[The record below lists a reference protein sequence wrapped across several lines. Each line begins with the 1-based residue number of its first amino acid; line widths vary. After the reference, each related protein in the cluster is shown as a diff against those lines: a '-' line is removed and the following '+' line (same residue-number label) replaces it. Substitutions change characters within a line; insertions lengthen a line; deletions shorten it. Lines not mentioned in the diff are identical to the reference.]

1 MTPWSLSIRSLCHYW
16 RTNVAVGFGVMV
28 ATAVCVGSFAV
39 GDSVRNLLRR
49 IADARLGLIETVIL
63 GGDRFFTESFAGNV
77 AEQLDLPVAPVVILQ
92 GSVAVAGNPG
102 RVSQVQIVGVTDAFW
117 GLAPP
122 GATRVPALGAD
133 TAVLND
139 HLAARLDASP
149 GDVVVLRVRNPGSVP
164 GDAPLSSDR
173 AESVALRMTV
183 EDVVGE
189 DGFGRFSLRANQ
201 LPPDTVFVPRRQ
213 LQDAIGRPGR
223 INLVLMGASGTHSE
237 DGIREVVRRNWRLD
251 DSELIVSYVESA
263 NQYALSS
270 PRVFL
275 DGPIERAALEACDE
289 AIPVLTYFVN
299 EITAGT
305 NATPYSMVAAVPE
318 GVTPWVSGPVKPA
331 GGLPPIVI
339 NEWLAEDLDAV
350 PGDEVL
356 LKYYVVGP
364 YRALSETSSL
374 FRVSSVVPLDGAAA
388 DPGLMPLFPGLGD
401 ADNCSD
407 WDPSFPVDLSRIRDR
422 DEVYWDEYGGT
433 PKAFVSYPVGVALWS
448 NRFGRVTGIRFP
460 VEGVDSNV
468 LVRTLEGGINPFST
482 GIEVQDVKVAAD
494 AARSGA
500 MNFGSLV
507 LSFSSFLVVAALL
520 LSGLLFVFGI
530 ESRASHIGLLCS
542 IGFSPGGVGRLF
554 LREGV
559 GIAAVAG
566 LVGVPVGILYTRVIL
581 SELSSAGIKVGGG
594 CTGDFSGGAGSFG
607 AGASGAFV
615 LTLVVMFFCA
625 RSLARRIPA
634 ELLEGASGRRV
645 SRATRGR
652 RILTSR
658 NLCLVLVFL
667 ALVAGLQSGGARQPA
682 QVFFVAGML
691 MLLAGIA
698 GAATLLRTRRMS
710 TEKPAMTRLSLNW
723 SGLCRR
729 RGRSLTTVG
738 LLACGCFMVVGATAH
753 RLEVP
758 RVGTSK
764 SLGTGGFTHI
774 LELSRS
780 FTRDLN
786 DPRVQEDLGADPDVL
801 AGAEFVPVRVKAG
814 DDASCLNLNRAQQPR
829 LLGVDPL
836 AMAGRFS
843 FAAQARSVVTVKG
856 ADRQPGADSWEW
868 LSFDYPEGVIP
879 AIADNNSILWAMGRK
894 VGESLTYRDERGEPF
909 EVKLTAGLANSML
922 QGSVLISE
930 RDFVRRYPSVS
941 GHEVYFVQASGDVQV
956 FEREVEFILADYGV
970 EIISASERLAEFHA
984 VQNTYLAMFQVLGA
998 FGVLIGSVGLGV
1010 VVLRNVLER
1019 RPEFGLMRAMGWT
1032 RADLVRSV
1040 VAEHAVLLG
1049 MGCAIGL
1056 LSAAVG
1062 VIPSLT
1068 SQASP
1073 FPYQF
1078 TVLAV
1083 GAILLNGLLWT
1094 AVAAHVS
1101 MSGPFLASLREE

>member
-1 MTPWSLSIRSLCHYW
+1 
-16 RTNVAVGFGVMV
+16 
-28 ATAVCVGSFAV
+28 
-39 GDSVRNLLRR
+39 
-49 IADARLGLIETVIL
+49 
-63 GGDRFFTESFAGNV
+63 
-77 AEQLDLPVAPVVILQ
+77 
-92 GSVAVAGNPG
+92 
-102 RVSQVQIVGVTDAFW
+102 
-117 GLAPP
+117 
-122 GATRVPALGAD
+122 
-133 TAVLND
+133 
-139 HLAARLDASP
+139 
-149 GDVVVLRVRNPGSVP
+149 
-164 GDAPLSSDR
+164 
-173 AESVALRMTV
+173 
-183 EDVVGE
+183 
-189 DGFGRFSLRANQ
+189 
-201 LPPDTVFVPRRQ
+201 
-213 LQDAIGRPGR
+213 
-223 INLVLMGASGTHSE
+223 
-237 DGIREVVRRNWRLD
+237 
-251 DSELIVSYVESA
+251 
-263 NQYALSS
+263 
-270 PRVFL
+270 
-275 DGPIERAALEACDE
+275 
-289 AIPVLTYFVN
+289 
-299 EITAGT
+299 
-305 NATPYSMVAAVPE
+305 
-318 GVTPWVSGPVKPA
+318 
-331 GGLPPIVI
+331 
-339 NEWLAEDLDAV
+339 
-350 PGDEVL
+350 
-356 LKYYVVGP
+356 
-364 YRALSETSSL
+364 
-374 FRVSSVVPLDGAAA
+374 
-388 DPGLMPLFPGLGD
+388 
-401 ADNCSD
+401 
-407 WDPSFPVDLSRIRDR
+407 
-422 DEVYWDEYGGT
+422 
-433 PKAFVSYPVGVALWS
+433 
-448 NRFGRVTGIRFP
+448 
-460 VEGVDSNV
+460 
-468 LVRTLEGGINPFST
+468 
-482 GIEVQDVKVAAD
+482 
-494 AARSGA
+494 
-500 MNFGSLV
+500 
-507 LSFSSFLVVAALL
+507 
-520 LSGLLFVFGI
+520 
-530 ESRASHIGLLCS
+530 
-542 IGFSPGGVGRLF
+542 
-554 LREGV
+554 
-559 GIAAVAG
+559 
-566 LVGVPVGILYTRVIL
+566 
-581 SELSSAGIKVGGG
+581 
-594 CTGDFSGGAGSFG
+594 
-607 AGASGAFV
+607 
-615 LTLVVMFFCA
+615 MFFCA

-894 VGESLTYRDERGEPF
+894 VDESLTYRDERGEP
-909 EVKLTAGLANSML
+909 
-922 QGSVLISE
+922 
-930 RDFVRRYPSVS
+930 
-941 GHEVYFVQASGDVQV
+941 YFVQASGDVQV